1 MGDVAESYRQA
12 FRFLAPFLLTHIALR
27 LVSAAIVL
35 PLIGVLLALT
45 LKFSDQTAL
54 TDQDIARFIFTPAG
68 AVGALLIGSA
78 VIAAMT
84 LDVAVMTATIRSGDR
99 RPAAALSAGV
109 AFAVRSAPVLLAV
122 AAGLLL
128 RIVAMAMP
136 FLAVCG
142 VLYVRWLSTYDINY
156 YLTYRPPEF
165 LTAVG
170 LIALVLAA
178 LTLVLLD
185 RLTGWALVLQ
195 RVLFERSG
203 TNAAFRESRALMKGR
218 RIKLI
223 KILVLW
229 LAVRLTAGAAI
240 SAATAFAL
248 AYAPALG
255 RQSLASAAIAVLVF
269 LAASLAATTTLSAW
283 SNGALAKLLFDLY
296 RRVSDGR
303 AFDRGENGPSSGTG
317 RSAALMVGGFATIGV
332 LSLGSIGTVVA
343 FSERIKADA
352 DVVVIGHRGAAA
364 SRPENS
370 MASVRK
376 AIEDGA
382 DWVEIDV
389 QESADGEVVV
399 AHDSD
404 FMKSAGNPLKV
415 WDATLR
421 DLDRIDIGSWFDPA
435 YSDERTPLLRDVL
448 LAAKGRSRV
457 IIELKYYGYDVDLEN
472 RVIAVVEETG
482 MADSIA
488 TMSLK
493 YPAVQKMRALRPE
506 WRTGVLAATA
516 IGDLSGLD
524 GDFLAVS
531 LTMVSPYLVRRAE
544 SAGKDVY
551 AWTVNDA
558 ATMSRMI
565 SMGVGGLITD
575 EPELARRVIVER
587 NALPTIARLA
597 LWISDSFGVTFDR
610 LANEVVEQ

>member
-1 MGDVAESYRQA
+1 M
-12 FRFLAPFLLTHIALR
+12 PFLLTHIVLR
-27 LVSAAIVL
+27 LVSVAIVL
-35 PLIGVLLALT
+35 PLIGMLLALM
-45 LKFSDQTAL
+45 LNFSDQTAL
-54 TDQDIARFIFTPAG
+54 TDQDIARFLATPAG
-68 AVGALLIGSA
+68 AIGALLIGSA

-84 LDVAVMTATIRSGDR
+84 LDVAVMMATIRSGER
-99 RPAAALSAGV
+99 RPMAALSAGV
-109 AFAVRSAPVLLAV
+109 GFAIRSAPALLTV

-142 VLYVRWLSTYDINY
+142 ILYITSLSTYDINY

-165 LTAVG
+165 LTAVV
-170 LIALVLAA
+170 LIAVVLAA
-178 LTLVLLD
+178 MAFLLLD
-185 RLTGWALVLQ
+185 RLTGWTLVLQ
-195 RVLFERSG
+195 KVLLEGRG
-203 TNAAFRESRALMKGR
+203 TNEAFRESRALMKGR
-218 RIKLI
+218 RVE
-223 KILVLW
+223 LVKVLALW
-229 LAVRLTAGAAI
+229 LAVRLAVGTVI

-255 RQSLASAAIAVLVF
+255 RESLASAATAVLIV
-269 LAASLAATTTLSAW
+269 LALSLAATTLLNAW
-283 SNGALAKLLFDLY
+283 SNGALAQLLSDLHD
-296 RRVSDGR
+296 RVSGGR
-303 AFDRGENGPSSGTG
+303 AVPQDASRVQSGTG
-317 RSAALMVGGFATIGV
+317 RATAFVLVGAAVIGV
-332 LSLGSIGTVVA
+332 LSVGSIGTVLA
-343 FSERIKADA
+343 LAERIRADA
-352 DVVVIGHRGAAA
+352 DVAVIGHRGAAA
-364 SRPENS
+364 ARPENS
-370 MASVRK
+370 MASVLK

-389 QESADGEVVV
+389 QESADGEVIV

-415 WDATLR
+415 WDATTD
-421 DLDRIDIGSWFDPA
+421 DLGQIDIGSWFDPA
-435 YSDERTPLLRDVL
+435 YSGERTPLLRDVL

-457 IIELKYYGYDVDLEN
+457 IIELKYYGHDVDLEN
-472 RVIAVVEETG
+472 RVIAIVEETG

-493 YPAVQKMRALRPE
+493 YPAVQKMRAQRPE

-516 IGDLSGLD
+516 VGDLTGLE

-531 LTMVSPYLVRRAE
+531 LTMVSPMLIRRAE

-551 AWTVNDA
+551 VWTVNDA

-575 EPELARRVIVER
+575 EPKLARRVIVER
-587 NALPTIARLA
+587 NALPTISRLA

-610 LANEVVEQ
+610 LSGEVVEQ